1 MAGSQ
6 HRRRMRSETIR
17 SPALYLKEI
26 TVTEAEGSRG
36 HRPLSGTRLKMLFFP
51 LLHWTLRHTSVG
63 VALVPVRLLV
73 WAMRLLYRWPGNPLR
88 LSCEAICR
96 VVARPAHRHEPRQ
109 IYRQFLANAL
119 AVMENYFHLYRY
131 GIDRVAERITL
142 APQDSALIRDLAEA
156 HGGVI
161 LAVPHNIAS
170 AFSSLKLNQAFP
182 LLVVARN
189 SPTIARTRITLDF
202 FERMQVPI
210 LMVRGGN
217 PFELSRILF
226 SVLRTG
232 RVVAAT
238 LDNLDNSDKRVV
250 VHMFGQRV
258 GLAGW
263 AAKIAARMDV
273 PLLPC
278 YFQSRGKQNTVVIGE
293 PIITTDIEAA
303 VQHYAS
309 FYEHQILSDPAS
321 WAYLADKRWR
331 RILVNA
337 GSLSE
342 NSDRS
347 EGKTG

>member
-1 MAGSQ
+1 
-6 HRRRMRSETIR
+6 MRSETIR
-17 SPALYLKEI
+17 SPALLLKEI
-26 TVTEAEGSRG
+26 TVTEVEGSRG
-36 HRPLSGTRLKMLFFP
+36 HRPLSGTRLKILLFPF
-51 LLHWTLRHTSVG
+51 LHWALQHAPVA

-73 WAMRLLYRWPGNPLR
+73 WTMRLLYGWPGNPLR
-88 LSCEAICR
+88 LSCETICR
-96 VVARPAHRHEPRQ
+96 VAARSAHRHEPRQ

-119 AVMENYFHLYRY
+119 AVMENYFHLHRH
-131 GIDRVAERITL
+131 GIDQVAERITL
-142 APQDSALIRDLAEA
+142 APQHSALIRELAEA

-189 SPTIARTRITLDF
+189 SPTIARTRIALDF

-226 SVLRTG
+226 SVLKTG
-232 RVVAAT
+232 KVIAAT
-238 LDNLDNSDKRVV
+238 LDNLDNTDKRVV
-250 VHMFGQRV
+250 VNMFGQRV

-278 YFQSRGKQNTVVIGE
+278 YFQSRGKQNTVLIGE
-293 PIITTDIEAA
+293 PIISTDAEA
-303 VQHYAS
+303 VLQHYAS
-309 FYEHQILSDPAS
+309 FFEQQILRDPAS

-331 RILVNA
+331 RLLANA
-337 GSLSE
+337 SSIPV
-342 NSDRS
+342 S
-347 EGKTG
+347 

>member
-6 HRRRMRSETIR
+6 QRRQLRSETIR
-17 SPALYLKEI
+17 SAALFLKEI

-36 HRPLSGTRLKMLFFP
+36 HHLLSGTRLKALLFP
-51 LLHWTLRHTSVG
+51 VLHWALRHTSAG

-96 VVARPAHRHEPRQ
+96 VAARPAHRHEPRQ
-109 IYRQFLANAL
+109 IYRQFLINAL
-119 AVMENYFHLYRY
+119 AVMENYFHLFRY
-131 GIDRVAERITL
+131 GIDQVAERITL
-142 APQDSALIRDLAEA
+142 APQDGVLIRDLAEL

-189 SPTIARTRITLDF
+189 SPTIARTRIALDF
-202 FERMQVPI
+202 FERMQVPV

-217 PFELSRILF
+217 PFELSRNLF
-226 SVLRTG
+226 SVLKTG
-232 RVVAAT
+232 KVVAAT
-238 LDNLDNSDKRVV
+238 LDNLDNTDKRVV
-250 VHMFGQRV
+250 VQMFGQRV

-278 YFQSRGKQNTVVIGE
+278 YFQSRGKQNTVVIGK
-293 PIITTDIEAA
+293 PIIPTDSEAA

-309 FYEHQILSDPAS
+309 FFEQQILTDPAS

-337 GSLSE
+337 SVP
-342 NSDRS
+342 RH
-347 EGKTG
+347 

>member
-73 WAMRLLYRWPGNPLR
+73 WAIRLLYRWPGNPLR

-96 VVARPAHRHEPRQ
+96 VAAGPAHRHEPQ
-109 IYRQFLANAL
+109 QLYRQFLANAL

-131 GIDRVAERITL
+131 GIDQVAERITL

-263 AAKIAARMDV
+263 AAKIAARMDI

-337 GSLSE
+337 SAPS
-342 NSDRS
+342 R
-347 EGKTG
+347 

>member
-17 SPALYLKEI
+17 SPALFLKEI

-36 HRPLSGTRLKMLFFP
+36 HRPLSGTRLKILLFPF
-51 LLHWTLRHTSVG
+51 LHWALRHTSVA
-63 VALVPVRLLV
+63 VAPLPVRLLV
-73 WAMRLLYRWPGNPLR
+73 WTMRLLYRWPGNPLR
-88 LSCEAICR
+88 HSCEAICR
-96 VVARPAHRHEPRQ
+96 VAVRSAHRHEPRQ
-109 IYRQFLANAL
+109 LYRQFLANAL

-131 GIDRVAERITL
+131 GIDQVAERITL
-142 APQDSALIRDLAEA
+142 APQDRALLRDLAEA

-170 AFSSLKLNQAFP
+170 AFSSLKLNQALP

-189 SPTIARTRITLDF
+189 SPTIARTRIMLDF

-217 PFELSRILF
+217 PFELSRSLF

-232 RVVAAT
+232 KAVAAT
-238 LDNLDNSDKRVV
+238 LDNLDNTDKRVTV
-250 VHMFGQRV
+250 QMFGQPL

-263 AAKIAARMDV
+263 AAKIAARMEV

-278 YFQSRGKQNTVVIGE
+278 YFQSRGKQITVIMGK
-293 PIITTDIEAA
+293 PIITTEIETAA
-303 VQHYAS
+303 QHYAS
-309 FYEHQILSDPAS
+309 FFEHHILADPAS

-331 RILVNA
+331 GILDSA
-337 GSLSE
+337 GSLPPIA
-342 NSDRS
+342 R
-347 EGKTG
+347 